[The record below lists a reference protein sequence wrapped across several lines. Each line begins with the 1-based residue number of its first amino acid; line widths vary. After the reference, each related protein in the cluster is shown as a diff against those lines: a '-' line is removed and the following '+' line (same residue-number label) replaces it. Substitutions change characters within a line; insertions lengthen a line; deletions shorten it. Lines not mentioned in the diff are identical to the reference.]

1 MADSVQQ
8 HEQEHLNHVISA
20 IDKAQKQDQA
30 RMATAKKDSATLYK
44 QFGEIHMNTGTYS
57 GMMDT
62 AMSVRTQQQMLDERE
77 HSYEHANREF
87 QTLKRLH
94 QNPYFARID
103 FQEEGSKDPETI
115 YIGLASFSDRP
126 DHFLIYDWRAPISS
140 IYYEGK
146 LGRVTYQTP
155 DGPQAVNISLKRQ
168 FQIKDGQIVTIY
180 DTDEQV
186 GDSLLLA
193 ALGTHSS
200 TKMKSIVST
209 IQRTQN
215 EIIRDTDHDL
225 LFVQGGAGTGKTAAV
240 LQRVAWLLYRYRG
253 NLTSSQVILFSPNQL
268 FNDYID
274 TVLPELGEHNMVQ
287 LTYYQYLNRR
297 VPHLKTADLRQR
309 FDAASNACD
318 RLLGSLAAF
327 QATQRYAKALGSNHR
342 LRVRNVKLGDQVFI
356 KRDKIAETYYGFNQT
371 YSLRNRF
378 DGTVEELMKNVRR
391 RVGSLSRSKMVET
404 QVQNLSQ
411 EQLNLLYAKYPDK
424 FANENTEGKFLARL
438 IAREALRPVVK
449 AVKHNHWFNINAQ
462 YIDFLRALPHLV
474 KLSAYHISETEWA
487 DYVEAQVAALRQG
500 RISADGISV
509 YLYLYDLVTGRRG
522 QTDIHYLFVDE
533 VQDYTAYQLA
543 YLKFCFPR
551 AKFTLLGD
559 LNQAIFT
566 RENSKT
572 LLGQLGRMFDPEKTK
587 VVQLTKSYRST
598 KQITNFTRHLLVE
611 GEQIEPFDRNGE
623 KPVVLTTANPE
634 ETTQALLK
642 EIRQAKEED
651 DAVAVIARDLDECES
666 LHEALQ
672 SQGEANTIV
681 RTENQRLVK
690 GTLIIP
696 SYLAKG
702 LEFDAVIV
710 ADANRQHYGSDEDR
724 QLLYTICSRAM
735 HRLTLITN
743 GPVTPLLNQVPTS
756 EYQLVKFKK

>member
-1 MADSVQQ
+1 MADSVQKN
-8 HEQEHLNHVISA
+8 EQKHLDHVIKA
-20 IDKAQKQDQA
+20 IDRAEEQSKS
-30 RMATAKKDSATLYK
+30 RMAMAKKDSATLDK

-62 AMSVRTQQQMLDERE
+62 AMSVRTQQQMIDERE
-77 HSYEHANREF
+77 HSFQHANRQL

-94 QNPYFARID
+94 TNPYFARID
-103 FQEEGSKDPETI
+103 FQEEGAKKPETI

-146 LGRVTYQTP
+146 LGRVTYKTP
-155 DGPQAVNISLKRQ
+155 DGEQAVNITLKRQ
-168 FQIKDGQIVTIY
+168 FQIKDGQIITIY

-186 GDSLLLA
+186 GDSMLLA
-193 ALGTHSS
+193 ALGTHSD

-287 LTYYQYLNRR
+287 LTYYQYVNRR
-297 VPHLKTADLRQR
+297 VPNLKTATLRQR
-309 FDAASNACD
+309 FEASSNSAD

-327 QATQRYAKALGSNHR
+327 KATERYAKALGTNHR
-342 LRVRNVKLGDQVFI
+342 LKVRNVKLGDQIFI
-356 KRDKIAETYYGFNQT
+356 KREQIADIYYGFNQT
-371 YSLRNRF
+371 YRLRNRF
-378 DGTVEELMKNVRR
+378 DGTVEALMKNVHRR
-391 RVGSLSRSKMVET
+391 IGSLSRSKMVDQ

-411 EQLNLLYAKYPDK
+411 EQLNMLYAKYPDK
-424 FANENTEGKFLARL
+424 FANESTESKFLARL
-438 IAREALRPVVK
+438 IAREALKPVAR

-462 YIDFLRALPHLV
+462 YIDFLRVMPSLV
-474 KLSAYHISETEWA
+474 KLSDYQITADEWQAYV
-487 DYVEAQVAALRQG
+487 DQQVALLRKG

-509 YLYLYDLVTGRRG
+509 YLYLYDLITGRRG
-522 QTDIHYLFVDE
+522 KSDIRYLFVDE

-566 RENSKT
+566 HENSRS
-572 LLGQLGRMFDPEKTK
+572 LLRQMGMMFDSEKTK

-598 KQITNFTRHLLVE
+598 KQITNFTRHLLVH
-611 GEQIEPFDRNGE
+611 GEQIEAFDRQGAKPLVIQASDHSQAVKAISQSVGE
-623 KPVVLTTANPE
+623 
-634 ETTQALLK
+634 
-642 EIRQAKEED
+642 AKKQH
-651 DAVAVIARDLDECES
+651 DAVAVIAKDLDECEQ
-666 LHEALQ
+666 LHESLQ
-672 SQGEANTIV
+672 SIGVKNTVI

-710 ADANRQHYGSDEDR
+710 ADADSKHYYLDSDR

-735 HRLTLITN
+735 HLLTLVSD
-743 GPVTPLLNQVPTS
+743 GEPSPLLNNVPKG
-756 EYQLVKFKK
+756 EYQVKNLS

>member
-1 MADSVQQ
+1 MADSIQEK
-8 HEQEHLNHVISA
+8 EQKHLDHVVNA
-20 IDKAQKQDQA
+20 IEKAEKQDQT
-30 RMATAKKDSATLYK
+30 RMAVAKKDSATLDK

-57 GMMDT
+57 GLMDT
-62 AMSVRTQQQMLDERE
+62 AMSVRTQQQMLDERQN
-77 HSYEHANREF
+77 SWQHAHRQLEI
-87 QTLKRLH
+87 LKRLH
-94 QNPYFARID
+94 KNPYFARID
-103 FQEEGSKDPETI
+103 FQEEGAKRPETI

-155 DGPQAVNISLKRQ
+155 DGEQAVNISLKRQ
-168 FQIKDGQIVTIY
+168 FQIKNGQIVTIY

-186 GDSLLLA
+186 GDSLLLD
-193 ALGTHSS
+193 ALGTHSD
-200 TKMKSIVST
+200 TKMKSIVAT

-215 EIIRDTDHDL
+215 KIIRDTDNDL

-253 NLTSSQVILFSPNQL
+253 NLTSKQVILFSPNQL

-287 LTYYQYLNRR
+287 LTYYQYVNRR
-297 VPHLKTADLRQR
+297 VPHLKTATLQER
-309 FDAASNACD
+309 FEASSSPAD
-318 RLLGSLAAF
+318 RLLSSLAAF
-327 QATQRYAKALGSNHR
+327 KATQRYAKSLGTNNR
-342 LRVRNVKLGDQVFI
+342 LRVRNVKLNDRVFI
-356 KRDKIAETYYGFNQT
+356 KKEAILKTYYGFNHT
-371 YSLRNRF
+371 YTLRNRF
-378 DGTVEELMKNVRR
+378 DGTVDELMKNVHRR
-391 RVGSLSRSKMVET
+391 IGSLSRSKMVEE

-411 EQLNLLYAKYPDK
+411 EQLNMLYAKYPDK
-424 FANENTEGKFLARL
+424 FANENTQGKFLSRL
-438 IAREALRPVVK
+438 IAREALKPVAR
-449 AVKHNHWFNINAQ
+449 AVRHNHWFNINAQ
-462 YIDFLRALPHLV
+462 YIDFLRAVP
-474 KLSAYHISETEWA
+474 KLLKLE
-487 DYVEAQVAALRQG
+487 DYGLTNEQWDQYVQKQVDNLKKG
-500 RISADGISV
+500 HISADGISV

-522 QTDIHYLFVDE
+522 KTDIRYLFVDE
-533 VQDYTAYQLA
+533 VQDYSAYQLA

-566 RENSKT
+566 HENSRS
-572 LLGQLGRMFDPEKTK
+572 LLSQMSKMFDPEKTK

-598 KQITNFTRHLLVE
+598 KQITNFTRHLLIR
-611 GEQIEPFDRNGE
+611 GEQIEPFDRDGQKPLIISTKGE
-623 KPVVLTTANPE
+623 SKRVEAIAQAIQTAKKDN
-634 ETTQALLK
+634 
-642 EIRQAKEED
+642 
-651 DAVAVIARDLDECES
+651 DAVAVIAKNLDECET
-666 LHEALQ
+666 LHKALEQ
-672 SQGEANTIV
+672 RGESNTII

-710 ADANRQHYGSDEDR
+710 ADADSKYYGKDEDR

-735 HRLTLITN
+735 HSLTL
-743 GPVTPLLNQVPTS
+743 VSADQLSPLLAKVPSS
-756 EYQLVKFKK
+756 EYETTNLN